1 MQNDN
6 MRLSILP
13 VLIVTVNKH
22 KKKSKNSKASEQE
35 YEPSTSDM
43 MWLQKY
49 HFCINACEPC
59 I

>member
-6 MRLSILP
+6 VRLSTLP
-13 VLIVTVNKH
+13 VLIITVNKH
-22 KKKSKNSKASEQE
+22 KKKSKNSKTSKQE

-49 HFCINACEPC
+49 HLWINACEPC

>member
-1 MQNDN
+1 

-43 MWLQKY
+43 TWLQKY